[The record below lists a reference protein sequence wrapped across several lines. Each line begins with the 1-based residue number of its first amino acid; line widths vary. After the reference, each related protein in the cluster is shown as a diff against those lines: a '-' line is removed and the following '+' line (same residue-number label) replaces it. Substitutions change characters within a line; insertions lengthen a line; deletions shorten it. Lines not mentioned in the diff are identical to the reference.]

1 MPEKPEKLPKILHV
15 LISPPFLLKVKNQEF
30 TRVIRFTDLS
40 LPCLVFGH
48 VFVQTYFPRI
58 STLALELKALSLLL
72 WIRIQDQA
80 AENYPSLESDNVL
93 SARQLDVGSSD

>member
-1 MPEKPEKLPKILHV
+1 M
-15 LISPPFLLKVKNQEF
+15 
-30 TRVIRFTDLS
+30 IRFTDPS
-40 LPCLVFGH
+40 LPCLVCGH
-48 VFVQTYFPRI
+48 VFVQTYFPSI

-93 SARQLDVGSSD
+93 TARQLDVGSSD

>member
-1 MPEKPEKLPKILHV
+1 M
-15 LISPPFLLKVKNQEF
+15 
-30 TRVIRFTDLS
+30 IRFTDPS
-40 LPCLVFGH
+40 LPCLVCGH
-48 VFVQTYFPRI
+48 VFVQTYFPSI

-80 AENYPSLESDNVL
+80 AENYSSLESDNVL